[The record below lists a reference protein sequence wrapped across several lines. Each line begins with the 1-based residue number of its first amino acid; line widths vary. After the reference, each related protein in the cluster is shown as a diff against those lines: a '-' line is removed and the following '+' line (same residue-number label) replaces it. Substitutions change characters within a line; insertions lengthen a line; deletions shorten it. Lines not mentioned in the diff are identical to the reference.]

1 MPAHVVEGGPEA
13 PETRE
18 HHRMRSGASAFST
31 CRTMAER
38 EGDGEG
44 DGARE
49 RDRCAAEG
57 SMGLDGA
64 GWGWMG
70 LDGAGRGGR
79 CAGPARGPSKSGRTE
94 SWHE

>member
-1 MPAHVVEGGPEA
+1 VTNYGSFHAYNMPAHVVEGGPEA

-70 LDGAGRGGR
+70 LA
-79 CAGPARGPSKSGRTE
+79 SKSGRTE